1 MTPRQRL
8 AELAGQARAAAAML
22 ADCGYRQVALS
33 SRSRDRI
40 SGWGDGSAAPV
51 PAAETLESVRADLG
65 DCRRCKLAQSRR
77 QIVFGEGAAD
87 ARLVF
92 VGEGPGGDEDRQG
105 RPFVGAA
112 GQLLTRIIAAMG
124 LSRDDVYIC
133 NIIKCRPPSNRNP
146 EPDEIRACLP
156 FLHRQIAALRPAYIC
171 ALGSVAART
180 LLGTDQS
187 ISRLRGQF
195 HSFQGIAVMPTFH
208 PAFLLRNPDRK
219 REVWEDVQ
227 QVMGAMGL
235 TRPQ

>member
-8 AELAGQARAAAAML
+8 AELTGQARAAATVL
-22 ADCGYRQVALS
+22 AESGYRQVAIS
-33 SRSRDRI
+33 PRTRKRI
-40 SGWGDGSAAPV
+40 AAWGDGSAAPV
-51 PAAETLESVRADLG
+51 PAAETLDSVRADLG
-65 DCRRCKLAQSRR
+65 DCRRCKLARSRKH
-77 QIVFGEGAAD
+77 IVFGEGAAD

-112 GQLLTRIIAAMG
+112 GQLLTRIITAMG

-133 NIIKCRPPSNRNP
+133 NIIKCRPPANRNP

-156 FLHRQIAALRPAYIC
+156 FLHRQIAALRPTHIC

-180 LLGTDQS
+180 LLGTDQP
-187 ISRLRGQF
+187 ISRLRGRF
-195 HSFQGIAVMPTFH
+195 HSFQGVAVMPTFH

-227 QVMGAMGL
+227 QVMQAMGL
-235 TRPQ
+235 ASPG